1 MRPIVGAIK
10 FFFRVTVVRDWPT
23 LQAIR
28 LPKSDTVPLVMVP
41 QRCWQLIDAT
51 DKLYLRVFLRTA
63 YTCGLRVGDTRHLRP
78 EDVDS
83 DRMMLRVCTTKGLHE
98 REVPIPV
105 STLEALRTYWTEHR
119 NPRWL
124 FPSRAS
130 LKQIG
135 EADRPISERSVQRG
149 LQQVAAS
156 LGWKQSG
163 LCVHTLRHSYA
174 TAMLEAG
181 VNLKV
186 LQTYLGHKNIE
197 ATEIY
202 LHMTRGSNQAAQKIV
217 QSIMNGP
224 SADAPQPPDQ
234 PHSEP
239 AERS

>member
-28 LPKSDTVPLVMVP
+28 LPKSNAVPLVMVP

-51 DKLYLRVFLRTA
+51 DKLYLRAFLRTA
-63 YTCGLRVGDTRHLRP
+63 YTCGLRVGDARHLRP

-98 REVPIPV
+98 REVPLPV

-119 NPRWL
+119 NRRWL

-135 EADRPISERSVQRG
+135 QADQPISERSVQRG
-149 LQQVAAS
+149 FQQVVAS

-186 LQTYLGHKNIE
+186 LQTYLGHQNIE

-202 LHMTRGSNQAAQKIV
+202 LHLTRGSNQAAQRIV

-224 SADAPQPPDQ
+224 SADVSHPLEERQ
-234 PHSEP
+234 SEP
-239 AERS
+239 TERN